1 MENYEVVVLG
11 GGPGGYVAAIR
22 AAKLGK
28 KVALIEALELGG
40 TCLNRGCI
48 PSKTLLRHAEV
59 IETIEK
65 AKEWGIETGP
75 VTFSLTK
82 MLARKDAVIK
92 QLRSGIAYLLKK
104 GKIKVYNGFGEV
116 RKDRTIAIR
125 EQEKEVFISGDNI
138 ILATG
143 SKPFVPPIPGIESAA
158 YFTSDTIFD
167 IEKIPASM
175 VIVGGGIIG
184 VELASIFASLQV
196 RVHLIEMGE
205 RIVPSEEPEASEL
218 LMKSLEKKGIT
229 VLANTKVARIE
240 QRESNQFVEIEKE
253 NGDYEIVETDA
264 ILIAAG
270 RIANTSSFSKLNLEM
285 NGPFVKVDNRMA
297 ASEPGIYAIGDIVG
311 GWQLAHV
318 ASAEGLVAAANAA
331 GEIETMDYSIVPRC
345 VYTSPEVAS
354 VGMTESE
361 ANRQGI
367 DYKAIKIE
375 HASNGKALAQDEKE
389 GFIKIIAGRRYGEI
403 LGVLMV
409 GPHVTEMIAE
419 ASAFIRLEGTVEELA
434 SMIHAHPTV
443 SESVYEAA
451 ASWLEKGVHH

>member
-28 KVALIEALELGG
+28 KVALIEARELGG

-75 VTFSLTK
+75 VTFSLGK
-82 MLARKDAVIK
+82 MLARKDAIIM
-92 QLRSGIAYLLKK
+92 QLRSGIAYLLKR
-104 GKIKVYNGFGEV
+104 GEIKVYDGIGEV

-125 EQEKEVFISGDNI
+125 KQGQEERISGDSI

-143 SKPFVPPIPGIESAA
+143 SKPLIPPIPGIESAA
-158 YFTSDTIFD
+158 CFTSDTIFD
-167 IEKIPASM
+167 IEKIPASI

-205 RIVPSEEPEASEL
+205 RIVASEEPEASEV
-218 LMKSLEKKGIT
+218 LMKSLKKKGIT
-229 VLANTKVARIE
+229 VLTNTKVERIE
-240 QRESNQFVEIEKE
+240 QRESNQFVEIVKE
-253 NGDYEIVETDA
+253 NGDYEIVETEA

-270 RIANTSSFSKLNLEM
+270 RIANTSSFSELNLKM

-297 ASEPGIYAIGDIVG
+297 ASEPGIYAIGDIVE
-311 GWQLAHV
+311 GWQLAHI

-331 GEIETMDYSIVPRC
+331 GEKESMDYSIVPRC
-345 VYTSPEVAS
+345 VYTSPEIAS
-354 VGMTESE
+354 VGMTERE

-367 DYKAIKIE
+367 DYKVIRID
-375 HASNGKALAQDEKE
+375 HSSNGKALAQDEKE
-389 GFIKIIAGRRYGEI
+389 GFTKLIAGRRYGEI

>member
-1 MENYEVVVLG
+1 MEKYEVVVLG

-28 KVALIEALELGG
+28 KVALIEARELGG

-65 AKEWGIETGP
+65 AKEWGIEAGP
-75 VTFSLTK
+75 ITFSLAK

-92 QLRSGIAYLLKK
+92 QLRSGIAYLLKR
-104 GKIKVYNGFGEV
+104 GEIKVYDGFGEV
-116 RKDRTIAIR
+116 RKDRIIAVR
-125 EQEKEVFISGDNI
+125 KQDQEELIYGDSI

-143 SKPFVPPIPGIESAA
+143 SKPLVPPILGIESAA

-184 VELASIFASLQV
+184 VELASIFASLHV

-205 RIVPSEEPEASEL
+205 RIVPSEEPEASEAL
-218 LMKSLEKKGIT
+218 TKSLKKKGIT
-229 VLANTKVARIE
+229 VLANTKVAHIE
-240 QRESNQFVEIEKE
+240 QHGSIQFVEIQKE
-253 NGDYEIVETDA
+253 NGDNEIVETET
-264 ILIAAG
+264 ILMAVG

-361 ANRQGI
+361 AERQGI
-367 DYKAIKIE
+367 DYKVIKIE

-389 GFIKIIAGRRYGEI
+389 GFTKIIAGRRYGEI

-419 ASAFIRLEGTVEELA
+419 PSAFMRLEGTVEELA

-443 SESVYEAA
+443 SESLYEAG

>member
-104 GKIKVYNGFGEV
+104 GEIKVYNGFGEV
-116 RKDRTIAIR
+116 RKDRIIAIR
-125 EQEKEVFISGDNI
+125 KQEKEVFISGDNI

-143 SKPFVPPIPGIESAA
+143 SKPFVPPIPGIESAG

-205 RIVPSEEPEASEL
+205 RIVPSEDPEASKL

-229 VLANTKVARIE
+229 VLTNTKVARIE

-253 NGDYEIVETDA
+253 NSDKEIVETEA
-264 ILIAAG
+264 TLIAAG

-331 GEIETMDYSIVPRC
+331 GETESMNYSIVPRC
-345 VYTSPEVAS
+345 VYTSPEIAS
-354 VGMTESE
+354 VGMTEGE
-361 ANRQGI
+361 ANQQGI
-367 DYKAIKIE
+367 DYKIIKID
-375 HASNGKALAQDEKE
+375 HSSNGKALALDEKE
-389 GFIKIIAGRRYGEI
+389 GFTKLIASRRHGEI

-409 GPHVTEMIAE
+409 GPHVTEMIGE
-419 ASAFIRLEGTVEELA
+419 ASAFMRLEGTVEELA

-451 ASWLEKGVHH
+451 ASWLEKGIHH